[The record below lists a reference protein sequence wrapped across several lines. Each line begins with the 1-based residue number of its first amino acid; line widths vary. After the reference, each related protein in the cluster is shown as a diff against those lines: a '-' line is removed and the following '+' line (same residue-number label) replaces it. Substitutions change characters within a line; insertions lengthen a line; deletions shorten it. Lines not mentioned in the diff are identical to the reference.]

1 MRWAKQEWTERQ
13 CVKIEELEKKYETFK
28 RHKKIRKTA
37 CMNNYTV
44 TGKIQ
49 DSKVVTSLQ
58 IDWENKNL
66 EIIHKPAV

>member
-1 MRWAKQEWTERQ
+1 
-13 CVKIEELEKKYETFK
+13 
-28 RHKKIRKTA
+28 
-37 CMNNYTV
+37 MNNYTV